1 MIFLKKISK
10 SYSKNKTPS
19 NVNLSNKQYMYTSF
33 DDTLDKIVRLLKSH
47 QSEFL
52 SGEELSKSLGLSR
65 AAIWKNI
72 KKLQSLGYKIK
83 SRQKSGYRLVAKTNL
98 MLPWEISDGLQT
110 ETIGRKIYYFNT
122 IDSTQNFAL
131 NIALKPHEN
140 GSIVIS
146 EQQTHGRGRQNRKW
160 ASPRGG
166 IWLSVLL
173 KPNFE
178 ISQASLFPMLTSL
191 ALAMSIEKV
200 LRLRPKLKWPNDLTL
215 DDKKVAGILVDA
227 SIESNQIDYLVIGVG
242 INFKIQPS
250 AITKIV
256 KNSENF
262 YGVTT
267 LVGKKEKADPILLL
281 QSFLYELEQLYNKLV
296 ANNFHEIKSE
306 WEKRSSTIGRN
317 VSISHPSGEIKG
329 KAVGIDNDGA
339 LLISS
344 KGKTQRLLIGDV
356 TYQI

>member
-1 MIFLKKISK
+1 
-10 SYSKNKTPS
+10 
-19 NVNLSNKQYMYTSF
+19 MYTSF

-52 SGEELSKSLGLSR
+52 SGEEISKSLGLSR
-65 AAIWKNI
+65 AAVWKNI
-72 KKLQSLGYKIK
+72 KKLQSLGYKIRSK
-83 SRQKSGYRLVAKTNL
+83 QKSGYRLIAKTNL

-110 ETIGRKIYYFNT
+110 ETIGRKIYYFNI

-131 NIALKPHEN
+131 KLASKPHES
-140 GSIVIS
+140 GSIVIA

-178 ISQASLFPMLTSL
+178 ISQASLFPMLSSL
-191 ALAMSIEKV
+191 ALAVSIEKV

-215 DDKKVAGILVDA
+215 NDKKVAGILVDA

-250 AITKIV
+250 MIAKIV
-256 KNSENF
+256 KNSVNF
-262 YGVTT
+262 YGITT
-267 LVGKKEKADPILLL
+267 LVGKKEKADPVLLL
-281 QSFLYELEQLYNKLV
+281 QAFLYELEQLYYKLI
-296 ANNFHEIKSE
+296 ANNFQGIKSE
-306 WEKRSSTIGRN
+306 WEKRSSTVGRN
-317 VSISHPSGEIKG
+317 VRISSPNGEVKG
-329 KAVGIDNDGA
+329 KVTGIDNDGA

-344 KGKTQRLLIGDV
+344 NGKTQRLLVGDIS
-356 TYQI
+356 YQV

>member
-1 MIFLKKISK
+1 M
-10 SYSKNKTPS
+10 
-19 NVNLSNKQYMYTSF
+19 SNKQHVYTSF

-47 QSEFL
+47 QSGFL

-65 AAIWKNI
+65 AAVWKNI
-72 KKLQSLGYKIK
+72 KKLQSLGYKIRSK
-83 SRQKSGYRLVAKTNL
+83 QKLGYRLITKTNL
-98 MLPWEISDGLQT
+98 MLPWEISSGLQT

-131 NIALKPHEN
+131 KLASKPREN

-191 ALAMSIEKV
+191 ALAVSIEKV

-227 SIESNQIDYLVIGVG
+227 SIESNQMDYLVIGVG

-256 KNSENF
+256 RNSGNF

-267 LVGKKEKADPILLL
+267 LVGKKEKADPVLLL
-281 QSFLYELEQLYNKLV
+281 QAFLYELEQLYNKLV
-296 ANNFHEIKSE
+296 ANNLHGIKSE
-306 WEKRSSTIGRN
+306 WEKRSSTIGKN
-317 VSISHPSGEIKG
+317 VRISSPSGEIKG
-329 KAVGIDNDGA
+329 KAIGIDNDGA

-344 KGKTQRLLIGDV
+344 KGKTQRLLVGDIS
-356 TYQI
+356 YQV

>member
-1 MIFLKKISK
+1 M
-10 SYSKNKTPS
+10 
-19 NVNLSNKQYMYTSF
+19 SNKQHAYTSF
-33 DDTLDKIVRLLKSH
+33 DNTLDKIVRLLKSH

-65 AAIWKNI
+65 AAVWKNM
-72 KKLQSLGYKIK
+72 KKLQSLGYKIT

-131 NIALKPHEN
+131 KLASKPHEN

-160 ASPRGG
+160 FSPRGG

-191 ALAMSIEKV
+191 ALAISIEKV
-200 LRLRPKLKWPNDLTL
+200 LKLRPKLKWPNDLTL
-215 DDKKVAGILVDA
+215 DNKKVAGVLVDA
-227 SIESNQIDYLVIGVG
+227 AIESNQIDYLVIGVG

-250 AITKIV
+250 AISKIV
-256 KNSENF
+256 KNSGNF
-262 YGVTT
+262 YGITT
-267 LVGKKEKADPILLL
+267 LVKKKEKADPILLL
-281 QSFLYELEQLYNKLV
+281 QAFLHELEQLYSKLV
-296 ANNFHEIKSE
+296 AGNLHGIKNE
-306 WEKRSSTIGRN
+306 WEKRSSTIGRK
-317 VSISHPSGEIKG
+317 VKISSPSGEIKG
-329 KAVGIDNDGA
+329 KAIGIDDDGA

-344 KGKTQRLLIGDV
+344 KGKTQRLLVGDIS
-356 TYQI
+356 YQV

>member
-1 MIFLKKISK
+1 M
-10 SYSKNKTPS
+10 
-19 NVNLSNKQYMYTSF
+19 SNKQHAYTSF

-65 AAIWKNI
+65 AAVWKNM
-72 KKLQSLGYKIK
+72 KKLQSLGYKIT

-131 NIALKPHEN
+131 KLASKPHEN

-160 ASPRGG
+160 FSPRGG

-191 ALAMSIEKV
+191 ALAISIEKV
-200 LRLRPKLKWPNDLTL
+200 LKLRPKLKWPNDLTL
-215 DDKKVAGILVDA
+215 DNKKVAGVLVDA
-227 SIESNQIDYLVIGVG
+227 AIESNQIDYLVIGVG

-250 AITKIV
+250 AISKIV
-256 KNSENF
+256 KNSGNF
-262 YGVTT
+262 YGITT
-267 LVGKKEKADPILLL
+267 LVKKKEKADPILLL
-281 QSFLYELEQLYNKLV
+281 QAFLHELEQLYSKLV
-296 ANNFHEIKSE
+296 AGNLHGIKNE
-306 WEKRSSTIGRN
+306 WEKRSSTIGRK
-317 VSISHPSGEIKG
+317 VKISSPSGEIKG
-329 KAVGIDNDGA
+329 KAIGIDDDGA

-344 KGKTQRLLIGDV
+344 KGKTQRLLVGDIS
-356 TYQI
+356 YQV

>member
-1 MIFLKKISK
+1 
-10 SYSKNKTPS
+10 
-19 NVNLSNKQYMYTSF
+19 MYTSF

-52 SGEELSKSLGLSR
+52 SGEELSRALGLSR
-65 AAIWKNI
+65 AAVWKNI
-72 KKLQSLGYKIK
+72 KKLQSLGYKITSK
-83 SRQKSGYRLVAKTNL
+83 QKSGYRLVAKTKL

-131 NIALKPHEN
+131 KLASKPHEN

-146 EQQTHGRGRQNRKW
+146 EQQTQGRGRQNRKW
-160 ASPRGG
+160 VSPRGG

-191 ALAMSIEKV
+191 ALAISIEKV
-200 LRLRPKLKWPNDLTL
+200 LKLRPKLKWPNDLTL
-215 DDKKVAGILVDA
+215 DNKKVAGILVDA

-242 INFKIQPS
+242 INFKIQPGTIS
-250 AITKIV
+250 KIV
-256 KNSENF
+256 KNSGNF
-262 YGVTT
+262 YGITT
-267 LVGKKEKADPILLL
+267 LVKKKEKADPIPLL
-281 QSFLYELEQLYNKLV
+281 QAFLHELEQLYSKLV
-296 ANNFHEIKSE
+296 AGNLHGIKNE
-306 WEKRSSTIGRN
+306 WEKRSSTIGRK
-317 VSISHPSGEIKG
+317 VKIASPSGEIKG
-329 KAVGIDNDGA
+329 KATGIDDDGA

-344 KGKTQRLLIGDV
+344 KGKTQRLLVGDIS
-356 TYQI
+356 YQV

>member
-1 MIFLKKISK
+1 
-10 SYSKNKTPS
+10 
-19 NVNLSNKQYMYTSF
+19 MYTSF

-52 SGEELSKSLGLSR
+52 SGEELSRSLGLSR
-65 AAIWKNI
+65 AAVWKNI
-72 KKLQSLGYKIK
+72 KKLQFLGYKIT

-131 NIALKPHEN
+131 KLASKPHEN

-146 EQQTHGRGRQNRKW
+146 EQQTHGRGRRNRKW
-160 ASPRGG
+160 FSPRGG

-191 ALAMSIEKV
+191 ALAIAIEKV
-200 LRLRPKLKWPNDLTL
+200 LKLRPKLKWPNDLTL
-215 DDKKVAGILVDA
+215 NNKKVAGILVDA

-250 AITKIV
+250 TISKIV
-256 KNSENF
+256 KNSGNF
-262 YGVTT
+262 YGITT
-267 LVGKKEKADPILLL
+267 LVKKKEKADPILLL
-281 QSFLYELEQLYNKLV
+281 QSFLHELEQLYSKLV
-296 ANNFHEIKSE
+296 AGNLDGIKNE
-306 WEKRSSTIGRN
+306 WEKRSSTIGRK
-317 VSISHPSGEIKG
+317 VKISSSPSGEIKG
-329 KAVGIDNDGA
+329 MVIGIDDDGA

-344 KGKTQRLLIGDV
+344 KGKTQRLLVGDIS
-356 TYQI
+356 YQV

>member
-1 MIFLKKISK
+1 M
-10 SYSKNKTPS
+10 
-19 NVNLSNKQYMYTSF
+19 SNKQHAYTSF
-33 DDTLDKIVRLLKSH
+33 DNTLDKIVRLLKSH

-65 AAIWKNI
+65 AAVWKNM
-72 KKLQSLGYKIK
+72 KKLQSLGYKIT
-83 SRQKSGYRLVAKTNL
+83 SRQKLGYRLITKTNL
-98 MLPWEISDGLQT
+98 MLPWEISDGLQA

-131 NIALKPHEN
+131 KLASKPHEN

-160 ASPRGG
+160 FSPRGG

-191 ALAMSIEKV
+191 ALAISIEKV
-200 LRLRPKLKWPNDLTL
+200 LKLRPKLKWPNDLTL
-215 DDKKVAGILVDA
+215 DNKKVAGVLVDA
-227 SIESNQIDYLVIGVG
+227 AIESNQIDYLVIGVG

-250 AITKIV
+250 AISKIV
-256 KNSENF
+256 KNSGNF
-262 YGVTT
+262 YGITT
-267 LVGKKEKADPILLL
+267 LVKKKEKADPILLL
-281 QSFLYELEQLYNKLV
+281 QAFLHELEQLYSKLV
-296 ANNFHEIKSE
+296 AGNLHGIKNE
-306 WEKRSSTIGRN
+306 WEKRSSTIGRK
-317 VSISHPSGEIKG
+317 VKISSPSGEIKG
-329 KAVGIDNDGA
+329 KAIGIDDDGA

-344 KGKTQRLLIGDV
+344 KGKTQRLLVGDIS
-356 TYQI
+356 YQV

>member
-1 MIFLKKISK
+1 
-10 SYSKNKTPS
+10 
-19 NVNLSNKQYMYTSF
+19 MYTSF

-65 AAIWKNI
+65 AAVWKNI
-72 KKLQSLGYKIK
+72 KKLQSLGYKII
-83 SRQKSGYRLVAKTNL
+83 SRQKSGYRLISKTNL

-131 NIALKPHEN
+131 KLASKPHEN

-160 ASPRGG
+160 FSPRGG

-191 ALAMSIEKV
+191 ALAISIEKV
-200 LRLRPKLKWPNDLTL
+200 LKLKPKLKWPNDLTL
-215 DDKKVAGILVDA
+215 NNKKVAGVLVDA
-227 SIESNQIDYLVIGVG
+227 SVESNQIDYLVIGVG

-250 AITKIV
+250 TISKIA
-256 KNSENF
+256 KNSGNF
-262 YGVTT
+262 YGIAT
-267 LVGKKEKADPILLL
+267 LVKKKEKADPILLL
-281 QSFLYELEQLYNKLV
+281 QAFLYELEQLYSKLV
-296 ANNFHEIKSE
+296 AGNLHRIKNE
-306 WEKRSSTIGRN
+306 WEKRSSTIGRK
-317 VSISHPSGEIKG
+317 VKISAPSGEIKG
-329 KAVGIDNDGA
+329 KATGIDDDGA

-344 KGKTQRLLIGDV
+344 KGKTRRLLVGDIS
-356 TYQI
+356 YQV

>member
-1 MIFLKKISK
+1 
-10 SYSKNKTPS
+10 
-19 NVNLSNKQYMYTSF
+19 MYTSF

-83 SRQKSGYRLVAKTNL
+83 SKQKSGYRLVAKTNL

-110 ETIGRKIYYFNT
+110 EIIGRKIYYFNT

-131 NIALKPHEN
+131 KLASKPHEN
-140 GSIVIS
+140 GSIIIS

-191 ALAMSIEKV
+191 ALAVSIEKV
-200 LRLRPKLKWPNDLTL
+200 LKLRPKLKWPNDLTL

-242 INFKIQPS
+242 INFKIQS
-250 AITKIV
+250 SVITRIV
-256 KNSENF
+256 KNSGNF

-267 LVGKKEKADPILLL
+267 LVGKKEKADPVLLL
-281 QSFLYELEQLYNKLV
+281 QAFLYELEQLYNKLV
-296 ANNFHEIKSE
+296 ANNLQEIKSE

-317 VSISHPSGEIKG
+317 VRIAHPEGEIKG
-329 KAVGIDNDGA
+329 KAVGIDSYGA
-339 LLISS
+339 LLISN
-344 KGKTQRLLIGDV
+344 KGKTQRLLVGDIS
-356 TYQI
+356 YQV

>member
-1 MIFLKKISK
+1 M
-10 SYSKNKTPS
+10 
-19 NVNLSNKQYMYTSF
+19 SNKQYVYTSF

-52 SGEELSKSLGLSR
+52 SGEELSRSLGLSR
-65 AAIWKNI
+65 AAVWKNI
-72 KKLQSLGYKIK
+72 KKLQFLGYKIT

-131 NIALKPHEN
+131 KLASKPHEN

-146 EQQTHGRGRQNRKW
+146 EQQTHGRGRRNRKW
-160 ASPRGG
+160 FSPRGG

-191 ALAMSIEKV
+191 ALAIAIEKV
-200 LRLRPKLKWPNDLTL
+200 LKLRPKLKWPNDLTL
-215 DDKKVAGILVDA
+215 NNKKVAGILVDA

-250 AITKIV
+250 TISKIV
-256 KNSENF
+256 KNSGNF
-262 YGVTT
+262 YGITT
-267 LVGKKEKADPILLL
+267 LVKKKEKADPILLL
-281 QSFLYELEQLYNKLV
+281 QSFLHELEQLYSKLV
-296 ANNFHEIKSE
+296 AGNLDGIKNE
-306 WEKRSSTIGRN
+306 WEKRSSTIGRK
-317 VSISHPSGEIKG
+317 VKISSSPSGEIKG
-329 KAVGIDNDGA
+329 MVIGIDDDGA

-344 KGKTQRLLIGDV
+344 KGKTQRLLVGDIS
-356 TYQI
+356 YQV

>member
-1 MIFLKKISK
+1 M
-10 SYSKNKTPS
+10 
-19 NVNLSNKQYMYTSF
+19 SNKQHAYTSF

-65 AAIWKNI
+65 AAVWKNI
-72 KKLQSLGYKIK
+72 KKLQSLGYKITSK
-83 SRQKSGYRLVAKTNL
+83 QKSGYRLVAKTKL

-131 NIALKPHEN
+131 KLASKPHEN

-160 ASPRGG
+160 VSPRGG

-191 ALAMSIEKV
+191 ALAISIEKV
-200 LRLRPKLKWPNDLTL
+200 LKLKPKLKWPNDLTL
-215 DDKKVAGILVDA
+215 DNKKVAGILVDA

-250 AITKIV
+250 TISKIV
-256 KNSENF
+256 KNSGNF
-262 YGVTT
+262 YGITT
-267 LVGKKEKADPILLL
+267 LVTKKEKAEPILLL
-281 QSFLYELEQLYNKLV
+281 QAFLHELEQLYSKLV
-296 ANNFHEIKSE
+296 AGNTYGIKNE
-306 WEKRSSTIGRN
+306 WEKRSSTIGRK
-317 VSISHPSGEIKG
+317 VKISSPSGETKG
-329 KAVGIDNDGA
+329 KATGIDDDGA

-344 KGKTQRLLIGDV
+344 KGKTQRLLVGDIS
-356 TYQI
+356 YQV